1 MQRIEEWLEKL
12 GMPAYAQ
19 RFLDNR
25 IDLTVLGDLNDQDL
39 RELGVVL
46 GDRKKM
52 LRAIREL
59 QVPGS
64 LVSPAALP
72 EPIDAAERRQLTV
85 MFCDLVGS
93 TALSTQLDPEDLR
106 KIIGAYHRTCAA
118 VVEQNGGFVAK
129 YMGDGV
135 LVYFGYPHAH
145 EHDAEHAVQAALA
158 LVDAVAKL
166 DGHKPAGP
174 WRGGPACS
182 PRADDR
188 CGACPSG

>member
-59 QVPGS
+59 HVPGS
-64 LVSPAALP
+64 LVSPAASP
-72 EPIDAAERRQLTV
+72 EPIDAAERRI
-85 MFCDLVGS
+85 
-93 TALSTQLDPEDLR
+93 R
-106 KIIGAYHRTCAA
+106 Y
-118 VVEQNGGFVAK
+118 
-129 YMGDGV
+129 
-135 LVYFGYPHAH
+135 AH
-145 EHDAEHAVQAALA
+145 LE
-158 LVDAVAKL
+158 
-166 DGHKPAGP
+166 
-174 WRGGPACS
+174 
-182 PRADDR
+182 
-188 CGACPSG
+188 